1 MAAGGALDPGRSGKH
16 WTVVGKLRALK
27 MRSLRIRTLGLAL
40 AAGLTLSIS
49 TAAQTGAPCAFEDV
63 SELPRL
69 IPDRVVSDRLSQ
81 GDVKRF
87 RIELPPDSFVRVEVS
102 ETELD
107 VELILCSED
116 GSELYRRDSDR
127 VLEIPQRLSILAEQ
141 GTRVVVAVTAGG
153 NGRVEIRSTP
163 PRAARPEDS
172 RRIQAEDLQY
182 KRMLDLGRPSEG
194 LAEDF
199 RTLALTWRD
208 LGEPVQQAE
217 ALYWAASTL
226 EKLGQWRE
234 AIDRFE
240 QALAL
245 WEKAGIRSREAETF
259 DHLGQAFDRI
269 GELRAA
275 REHLKRATRLWREL
289 GNPEEEARLESR
301 LGELLYRQG
310 DAFEARPH
318 FERSVELRRT
328 LAEKSPEKYRKPLRN
343 SLTGLGSVLSDLGE
357 HGTSLRSHQEA
368 HEISEA
374 LGDETAAVLN
384 NYAGALGGMGDYAE
398 AQTYYLRALDLLQ
411 QTLEDVAEG
420 EGDEEV
426 HELLT
431 QRATTLNNLAWARV
445 GQEDY
450 EGALA
455 DFERALEL
463 SRRLEDR
470 ALEAKILT
478 HIGRIESDLGR
489 YADSRETLHRAL
501 QLRRELDQ
509 ARGLLITLLDLGAL
523 EHRAGRL
530 QEARRHLE
538 EALGLADR
546 QGHPANRA
554 RILTRLALVEGAQGR
569 HEVGL
574 QRSHQALA
582 LMEFLRDQVPRRD
595 LQQTFSASK
604 RYVFE
609 NHIHLLMQAAE
620 GGDGSG
626 EASLAAALAT
636 SEQARARG
644 FLDLLREAEVD
655 LYRGAP
661 RELVERERELRLR
674 LNQADLHRRDDRR
687 SPDEASDLETEITTL
702 VQELRDVRQKIR
714 DRSPAY
720 AALDPLQPIRL
731 PDIQEYLAP
740 DETLVELFLGSEH
753 SFAWVVTRESV
764 HGFRLPPR
772 REIERV
778 VRDFHRALVGIDKDA
793 IRLAARLEDMVL
805 RPLRKHLTGSKLI
818 VIPDGPLHYV
828 PFAALPMPGQLRE
841 ETLLVDRFEIR
852 YGASAGLLVHLR
864 KHREARP
871 RAPKAVAV
879 LADPVFEADDRRL
892 KKTSE
897 RAPPEIPD
905 ALRLRGATR
914 GDYARL
920 PYSKRE
926 AKAILR
932 HVDGNAAFR
941 ALGTEASRETLL
953 GRDLSQ
959 FRILHLAAHGFADDR
974 HPELS
979 HLVLSLYDPKGRP
992 VNGFVQLYDIYS
1004 MRLRADLVVLSA
1016 CETGLGREILGEGLV
1031 GLTRGFF
1038 HAGASQVMASLWNIT
1053 DASTAAL
1060 MEQFYENLLTRS
1072 MSTPRA
1078 LQQAQIS
1085 LRKKRPYSHP
1095 SFWAAFVVQGD
1106 GGGR

>member
-1 MAAGGALDPGRSGKH
+1 
-16 WTVVGKLRALK
+16 

-40 AAGLTLSIS
+40 AAGLTLPIS
-49 TAAQTGAPCAFEDV
+49 TGAQIGAPCAFEDL

-69 IPDRVVSDRLSQ
+69 IPDRTVSARLSK
-81 GDVKRF
+81 GDVKHY
-87 RIELPPDSFVRVEVS
+87 RIELPPDSFVRVEVD
-102 ETELD
+102 EAELD
-107 VELILCSED
+107 VELTLCSED
-116 GSELYRRDSDR
+116 GSQLYERDSDR
-127 VLEIPQRLSILAEQ
+127 VPEIPQMLSILSEQ
-141 GTRVVVAVTAGG
+141 EAHVVLAVSAGG
-153 NGRVEIRSTP
+153 DGRSEIRSTP
-163 PRAARPEDS
+163 VRPARPEDPQ
-172 RRIQAEDLQY
+172 RLEAEDRQY
-182 KRMLDLGRPSEG
+182 QRMLDFFHGRWSEK
-194 LAEDF
+194 LVEDF
-199 RTLALTWRD
+199 RNLAITWRD

-217 ALYWAASTL
+217 ALYWEASTL
-226 EKLGQWRE
+226 EELERWSE
-234 AIDRFE
+234 ARASFE
-240 QALAL
+240 RALPL
-245 WEKAGIRSREAETF
+245 WETTGIREREAETL
-259 DHLGQAFDRI
+259 DHLAEACDRT
-269 GELRAA
+269 GDLRAA
-275 REHLKRATRLWREL
+275 REHLKRATRLWREQ
-289 GNPEEEARLESR
+289 GNPAEEARLASK

-318 FERSVELRRT
+318 FERSVELRRA
-328 LAEKSPEKYRKPLRN
+328 LVEKNPEKYQKPLRR

-357 HGTSLRSHQEA
+357 HGASLRRHQEA
-368 HEISEA
+368 QQISEA
-374 LGDETAAVLN
+374 LGEETAAVLN
-384 NYAGALGGMGDYAE
+384 NFAGALGAVGDYAE

-411 QTLEDVAEG
+411 EDLNKPDTEEG
-420 EGDEEV
+420 EAR
-426 HELLT
+426 ELLT
-431 QRATTLNNLAWARV
+431 RRATTLNNLAWARV

-463 SRRLEDR
+463 SRELEDR
-470 ALEAKILT
+470 ALEAMVLT

-489 YADSRETLHRAL
+489 YDEGRETLHRAL
-501 QLRRELDQ
+501 DLRRQLDRE
-509 ARGLLITLLDLGAL
+509 RGLLITLLDLGTL
-523 EHRAGRL
+523 EQRTGRL
-530 QEARRHLE
+530 KEARGHLE
-538 EALGLADR
+538 EALELADR
-546 QGHPANRA
+546 KRHPANRA
-554 RILTRLALVEGAQGR
+554 RILTRLALVDGAEAK

-574 QRSHQALA
+574 QRSRQALD
-582 LMEFLRDQVPRRD
+582 LMESLRDRVPRRD

-604 RYVFE
+604 RYVYE

-620 GGDGSG
+620 GEDGSG
-626 EASLAAALAT
+626 EASLAAALET

-661 RELVERERELRLR
+661 RELVEEERELRLR
-674 LNQADLHRRDDRR
+674 LNQAELYRGDDEK
-687 SPDEASDLETEITTL
+687 SPDEASDLEAEITTL

-720 AALDPLQPIRL
+720 AALDPLGPTRL
-731 PDIQEYLAP
+731 PDIQAYLAP

-753 SFAWVVTRESV
+753 GYAWVVTAESL
-764 HGFRLPPR
+764 HGVSRPPR

-778 VRDFHRALVGIDKDA
+778 VRDFHRALAGIDKDA
-793 IRLAARLEDMVL
+793 IRLAARLEDLVL
-805 RPLRKHLTGSKLI
+805 RPLRKHLTGSRLI

-871 RAPKAVAV
+871 RAPKTVAV

-892 KKTSE
+892 KKSSE
-897 RAPPEIPD
+897 PAPPQIPD

-920 PYSKRE
+920 PYSNRE

-941 ALGTEASRETLL
+941 ALGTDASRETLL

-992 VNGFVQLYDIYS
+992 VEGFVQLHDIYGL
-1004 MRLRADLVVLSA
+1004 RLRADLVVLSA

-1038 HAGASQVMASLWNIT
+1038 HSGASQVMASLWNVT

-1060 MEQFYENLLTRS
+1060 MEELYENLLTRS
-1072 MSTPRA
+1072 MSAPRA